1 MSNSFTKAAFA
12 LLMSREDAALLREA
26 EKAVDL
32 LDTNVEDADLAAAY
46 ETLDERF
53 RAVFP
58 PKGDSRFESFLELFD
73 DRNFP
78 YLDAHIDIEDA
89 EIADHVRVTFSG
101 DQFGID
107 QVANLKFG

>member
-32 LDTNVEDADLAAAY
+32 LDTNGEDADLAAAY

-53 RAVFP
+53 HSSQHHDVFGGNHICGQQGPLATVDEAQGLQQQQRVALDDLGHICGTNAISP
-58 PKGDSRFESFLELFD
+58 PR
-73 DRNFP
+73 
-78 YLDAHIDIEDA
+78 
-89 EIADHVRVTFSG
+89 
-101 DQFGID
+101 
-107 QVANLKFG
+107 